1 MKQKSYHDNTIRRIS
16 EKLIEKN
23 AQLSIVLM
31 SKINLFLLFLHN
43 IVSNHTGENAHFLLH

>member
-1 MKQKSYHDNTIRRIS
+1 MKQKSYHDNTIRRIW